1 MMINTLEIWYW
12 ALVLML
18 GANLGAIAY
27 LVHIASRIMR
37 KLERER
43 RR

>member
-1 MMINTLEIWYW
+1 MISTLEFWYW

-27 LVHIASRIMR
+27 LVHVCSILMGQAKRA
-37 KLERER
+37 R

>member
-1 MMINTLEIWYW
+1 MMTNMLEIWYW

-27 LVHIASRIMR
+27 LVHVCSMLAGQAKRA
-37 KLERER
+37 R

>member
-1 MMINTLEIWYW
+1 MMTSMLEIWYW

-27 LVHIASRIMR
+27 LVHVCGIIMDQAKR
-37 KLERER
+37 AR

>member
-1 MMINTLEIWYW
+1 MSTLAIWYW

-27 LVHIASRIMR
+27 LVHVCNILMR
-37 KLERER
+37 QAKRAR